1 MFSKSLTTKL
11 QRLILR
17 ISKYISFKEYIDKA
31 IKISND
37 LYRINLNSRTRDGLT
52 RYAYRFYYQNYQ
64 NSARTP
70 LLLENIDQKSMK
82 VNKVSAK
89 NQRLNNNQIKYYSC
103 GKKRYIA
110 RYYNKSARARST
122 KVSRVAQRESLPAY
136 KYYAKAENNSNL
148 EELEK
153 KQLQTR
159 VLVQS
164 L

>member
-11 QRLILR
+11 QRFMLR
-17 ISKYISFKEYIDKA
+17 ISKYISFKEYIDKV

-37 LYRINLNSRTRDGLT
+37 LYCINLNNRTQDRLT

-70 LLLENIDQKSMK
+70 LPLENINQKPTK

-89 NQRLNNNQIKYYSC
+89 NQRLNSNQIKYYSC
-103 GKKRYIA
+103 SKKRYIA
-110 RYYNKSARARST
+110 RNYNKSVRARST
-122 KVSRVAQRESLPAY
+122 KISRVAQRESLPAY
-136 KYYAKAENNSNL
+136 KYYIKAEGNSNL

-153 KQLQTR
+153 EQL
-159 VLVQS
+159 
-164 L
+164 

>member
-1 MFSKSLTTKL
+1 MFSKGLTTKL

-17 ISKYISFKEYIDKA
+17 TSKYISFKKYTDKA

-37 LYRINLNSRTRDGLT
+37 LYRINLNSRTRDELT

-70 LLLENIDQKSMK
+70 LLLENINQKLTK
-82 VNKVSAK
+82 VNKVSVK
-89 NQRLNNNQIKYYSC
+89 NQRLNNNQIKCYSY
-103 GKKRYIA
+103 GKKRHIA

-122 KVSRVAQRESLPAY
+122 KVSRVAQRKSSPAC
-136 KYYAKAENNSNL
+136 KYYAKVENNSNL
-148 EELEK
+148 EELGKE
-153 KQLQTR
+153 QLQTR